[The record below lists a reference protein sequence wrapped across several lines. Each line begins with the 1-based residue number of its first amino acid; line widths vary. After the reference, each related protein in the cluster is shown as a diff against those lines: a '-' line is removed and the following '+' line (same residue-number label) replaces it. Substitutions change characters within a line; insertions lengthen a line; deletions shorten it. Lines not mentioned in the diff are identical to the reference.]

1 MTNLQQGIREHKMAK
16 NELDARF
23 AQFGTVSFASVT
35 QVNDFVGYLEEG
47 KLMGTRCKTCAKSY
61 FPPRAQCCDCLT
73 ADMEWFEVDGNGE
86 LVSYSTLQYAPTG
99 FTDDLPY
106 TIALVDYGK
115 YKVFGRI
122 DSSVP
127 DSELHVGMKLQAQ
140 TGKTG
145 NGRLT
150 YMFKKI

>member
-1 MTNLQQGIREHKMAK
+1 MAK

-35 QVNDFVGYLEEG
+35 QVNDFIGYLEDG
-47 KLMGTRCKTCAKSY
+47 KLMGTRCKKCARSF
-61 FPPRAQCCDCLT
+61 FPPRAHCYECLT
-73 ADMEWFEVDGNGE
+73 DDMEWFEVAGNGE

-99 FTDDLPY
+99 FTEEVPY
-106 TIALVDYGK
+106 TIALLDYGD

-122 DSSVP
+122 DGAVP
-127 DSELHVGMKLQAQ
+127 EAELAVGMKMKALVGR
-140 TGKTG
+140 TP

-150 YMFKKI
+150 YAFQKA

>member
-1 MTNLQQGIREHKMAK
+1 MRKEFL
-16 NELDARF
+16 
-23 AQFGTVSFASVT
+23 S
-35 QVNDFVGYLEEG
+35 
-47 KLMGTRCKTCAKSY
+47 
-61 FPPRAQCCDCLT
+61 PRAHCCDCLT
-73 ADMEWFEVDGNGE
+73 ADMEWFEVAGKGE

-99 FTDDLPY
+99 FTDDVPY
-106 TIALVDYGK
+106 TIALVDYGE

-140 TGKTG
+140 TGKTP